1 MTTSVEG
8 PAGPLEVLTVGR
20 GAPSTVFAHG
30 VGAAIESTR
39 PFASGVRGARTFFH
53 FRGHG
58 SSVTPDLPWTYDD
71 LADELRAVAD
81 HVGAGRALGVSM
93 GAAAILRLLTRT
105 PDRFERVALVLPP
118 TLDEPRRGTA
128 VHEVHRLAR
137 RLEEGDVSA
146 AYELFAGDT
155 GAGAGAGGA
164 ADAADRWARSMGD
177 AVADGRINRL
187 GLARAL
193 ASMPGQAAVGSAAD
207 LADVTCP
214 ILVLAQ
220 EGDEVHPAQ
229 VARRIGEVLPQA
241 QVHVLPPGGLLWAHR
256 DEVRRL
262 VSGFLGVTRQDVV
275 DAGFGA

>member
-1 MTTSVEG
+1 MTTFVEG

-20 GAPSTVFAHG
+20 GDPATVFAHG

-39 PFASGVRGARTFFH
+39 PFASGVRGTRTFFH

-58 SSVTPDLPWTYDD
+58 ASVTPDLPWTYAD

-81 HVGAGRALGVSM
+81 HVGATRALGVSL
-93 GAAAILRLLTRT
+93 GAAALLRLLTRT

-118 TLDEPRRGTA
+118 ALDEPRRGAA

-137 RLEEGDVSA
+137 RLAEGDAEA
-146 AYELFAGDT
+146 AYELFAGDM

-164 ADAADRWARSMGD
+164 AGAADRWARSMAD
-177 AVADGRINRL
+177 AVTDGRVNRA

-193 ASMPGQAAVGSAAD
+193 ATMPGQAAVGSASD
-207 LADVTCP
+207 LAAVACP
-214 ILVLAQ
+214 VLVLAQ
-220 EGDEVHPAQ
+220 EDDEVHPAQ
-229 VARRIGEVLPQA
+229 VARRLGEVLPQA
-241 QVHVLPPGGLLWAHR
+241 EVHVLPPGGLLWAHR

-262 VSGFLGVTRQDVV
+262 VSGFLG
-275 DAGFGA
+275 G